1 MKRLERSQKYR
12 SHSVHRSHSVR
23 LAVLLV
29 FGFVSAQLQGLF
41 NLLLRGSLA
50 KNQKSSLRNGCGICS
65 TALVCCL
72 LIAAA
77 FPIGRVAAYEYAEV
91 TLDYV
96 AAKALARAQKPF
108 HSPKVDFPDFLRED
122 KLNYDKYR
130 EIEFRH
136 EDALWANQ
144 PLPFRVEFFHPGY
157 IYQEPIH
164 VNEFTLTY
172 VQPVRFVQD
181 WFNYRALKLPKQIPP
196 DTGYAGFK
204 VLYPLNEANKWDELG
219 SILGASY
226 FRFLGKGQSY
236 GESARGLALDCGE
249 TDRLEEF
256 PIFTDWWLGKPS
268 QGEDRLKMYAILD
281 SVSCVGA
288 YRFVVIPGQTTV
300 VDVDVILYFREG
312 DKVRAV
318 NPDRKPI
325 KTIGIAPFSSM
336 FWYGKAS
343 ERRFDNYRPEVH
355 DNDGLLMKMG
365 NGEVLWRPLVN
376 PAKMSHQVFATKSI
390 AGFGLIQRDRNFSDY
405 QDLFNGYVKTPSVW
419 VRPNGGPNGGDWGDG
434 EVHLLEMSTANE
446 YEDNIAAF
454 WNPKNQPA
462 PLQPFKF
469 SYTLLW
475 GTNEDDMKLN
485 FDRDRVV
492 ATRVGVDPRDPKI
505 REFMVDFAGPKLK
518 GFSETNK
525 PQAITSCSANA
536 GIAYSEIYYNPYESC
551 WRVDIKL
558 EPHNQDPVD
567 IRCTLQKGEEVLTET
582 WTYHWSPP

>member
-1 MKRLERSQKYR
+1 MKRLERFQKHH
-12 SHSVHRSHSVR
+12 SHSKEKSG
-23 LAVLLV
+23 L
-29 FGFVSAQLQGLF
+29 FGFWLRFGSVMGFFKPTLSPKPRQNSKILAPNGYGFSSSA
-41 NLLLRGSLA
+41 LL
-50 KNQKSSLRNGCGICS
+50 
-65 TALVCCL
+65 CCFL
-72 LIAAA
+72 IIAAA
-77 FPIGRVAAYEYAEV
+77 FPVGRVAAYEYAEV

-96 AAKALARAQKPF
+96 AAKALQRAQKPF

-157 IYQEPIH
+157 IYQEPVHI
-164 VNEFTLTY
+164 NEFTLTY

-181 WFNYRALKLPKQIPP
+181 WFNYRALKLPKQIPA

-204 VLYPLNEANKWDELG
+204 LLYPLNEANKWDELG
-219 SILGASY
+219 AIIGASY

-249 TDRLEEF
+249 TDRPEEF

-300 VDVDVILYFREG
+300 VDVDAILYFREG

-355 DNDGLLMKMG
+355 DNDGLLMKMS

-376 PAKMSHQVFATKSI
+376 PAKTSHQVFATKSI

-419 VRPNGGPNGGDWGDG
+419 VRPNGGDAWKEG
-434 EVHLLEMSTANE
+434 EIHLLEFSTTNE
-446 YEDNIAAF
+446 YDDNIAMF
-454 WNPKNQPA
+454 WNPKDQPA

-475 GTNEDDMKLN
+475 GTNENDMKLN

-505 REFMVDFAGPKLK
+505 REFMIDFAGPKLK